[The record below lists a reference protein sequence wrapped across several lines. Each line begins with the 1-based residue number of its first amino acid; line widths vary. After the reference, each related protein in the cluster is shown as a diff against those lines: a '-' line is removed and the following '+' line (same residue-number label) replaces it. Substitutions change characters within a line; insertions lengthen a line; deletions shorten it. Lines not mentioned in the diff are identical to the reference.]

1 MKTLTYEE
9 MKITDVQLF
18 NYADKRQT
26 GENDFVI
33 DYSYSAN
40 IAINDTFMIIVGGN
54 TAEGES
60 VIPCSDEIAW
70 NSDKSQDFACENYD
84 IDKIMEVLEIE
95 NNAGWLED
103 NATDVMNPENAQY
116 I

>member
-26 GENDFVI
+26 GENDFVT

-40 IAINDTFMIIVGGN
+40 VVVNDTFMITVSGN
-54 TAEGES
+54 TEECGS
-60 VIPCSDEIAW
+60 NIPCSDEAAW

-95 NNAGWLED
+95 NNIGWLED